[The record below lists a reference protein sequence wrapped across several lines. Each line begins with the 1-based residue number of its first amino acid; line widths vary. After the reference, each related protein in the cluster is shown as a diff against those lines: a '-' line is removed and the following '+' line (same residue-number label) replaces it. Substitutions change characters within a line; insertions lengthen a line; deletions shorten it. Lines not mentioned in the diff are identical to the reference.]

1 MAAADSGDSGS
12 SGGDGGKTVTLVSSD
27 GARFEV
33 REAAASLSQTVR
45 RMIDG
50 AGGAG
55 VCAVIPLPDV
65 NSRTLSM
72 VIEYCNKHTP
82 ASAPAPAPDPH
93 PATESSSAEAAA
105 GEEDLKWFDREFVQ
119 VDKGTLFSLI
129 MAAHHL
135 RVQGL
140 LDLTC
145 QTVADMIKGQT
156 TEEMR
161 ETLGLVNDFTPEEE
175 ASSRLEY
182 AFWDFVD

>member
-1 MAAADSGDSGS
+1 MATAADSGDGSSS
-12 SGGDGGKTVTLVSSD
+12 SGGGGGEKTVTLVSSD

-45 RMIDG
+45 RMVDG

-55 VCAVIPLPDV
+55 TVIPLPDLD
-65 NSRTLSM
+65 SRILSM
-72 VIEYCNKHTP
+72 VIEYCNKH
-82 ASAPAPAPDPH
+82 APAPA
-93 PATESSSAEAAA
+93 AG
-105 GEEDLKWFDREFVQ
+105 GEEDLKWFDRELVQ

-129 MAAHHL
+129 MAAHNL
-135 RVQGL
+135 KVQGL

-175 ASSRLEY
+175 EAIRREHV
-182 AFWDFVD
+182 WDFAD

>member
-1 MAAADSGDSGS
+1 MAAADSGDDS
-12 SGGDGGKTVTLVSSD
+12 SGGGGEKTVTLVSSD

-55 VCAVIPLPDV
+55 SSVVISLPDLD
-65 NSRTLSM
+65 SRTLSM
-72 VIEYCNKHTP
+72 MIEYCSKH
-82 ASAPAPAPDPH
+82 APAPVPFPADADP
-93 PATESSSAEAAA
+93 AAEAAA
-105 GEEDLKWFDREFVQ
+105 CEEDLKWFDREFVQ

-135 RVQGL
+135 KVEGL

-145 QTVADMIKGQT
+145 QRVADMIKGHT
-156 TEEMR
+156 PEEIR
-161 ETLGLVNDFTPEEE
+161 EMLGLVNDFTPEEE
-175 ASSRLEY
+175 EAIRLENPW
-182 AFWDFVD
+182 AFVD

>member
-12 SGGDGGKTVTLVSSD
+12 SGGDGRKTVTLVSSD

-33 REAAASLSQTVR
+33 REAAALLSQTVR

-55 VCAVIPLPDV
+55 SSAVIPLPDV

-82 ASAPAPAPDPH
+82 ASAPAPNPH
-93 PATESSSAEAAA
+93 PAAESSSAEAAA
-105 GEEDLKWFDREFVQ
+105 SEEDLKWFDREFVQ

-135 RVQGL
+135 KVQGL

-161 ETLGLVNDFTPEEE
+161 ETLGLVNDFTPEE
-175 ASSRLEY
+175 ASLRREY
-182 AFWDFVD
+182 AWDFVG